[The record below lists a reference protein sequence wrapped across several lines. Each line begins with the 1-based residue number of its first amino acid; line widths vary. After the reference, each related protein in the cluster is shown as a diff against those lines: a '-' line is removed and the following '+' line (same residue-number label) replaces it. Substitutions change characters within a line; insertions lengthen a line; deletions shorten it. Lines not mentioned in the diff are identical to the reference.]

1 MVGWILGLAPASAS
15 VLDGSWKRTQLQRSV
30 KLKIAHWFYWSLS
43 SALKVF
49 IFCQQIHRFA
59 TLLLLTSQPFNE
71 MFIFSGKSPCCI
83 TALLLTSF
91 YIAAN
96 KECITKRLII
106 LRSVDSAFPLLYC
119 LKFSF
124 KSVEIVLSVMQEN
137 DRVFFWSTVWVSV
150 VVA

>member
-1 MVGWILGLAPASAS
+1 
-15 VLDGSWKRTQLQRSV
+15 
-30 KLKIAHWFYWSLS
+30 
-43 SALKVF
+43 
-49 IFCQQIHRFA
+49 
-59 TLLLLTSQPFNE
+59 

-137 DRVFFWSTVWVSV
+137 DRVFFLKHGVSECRRGV
-150 VVA
+150 VVNALDSINVVTLRWARLDSAWMGDRLWTGKQQ